1 MRSLIHYNPNRQMGL
16 VDDFDRI
23 FDGFFSNPGFWKNNA
38 PLVDITEHEDAYVLE
53 ADLPGLTE
61 NDVDVKIENDILTIS
76 SEVKTDEEKKE
87 KGYLVRERASRSFT
101 RSFVLPKDVDREKI
115 GAEFKKGVLVLSLP
129 KAEAAK
135 PRSIEIKS
143 K

>member
-1 MRSLIHYNPNRQMGL
+1 MRGLVHYRPNRQMNL

-23 FDGFFSNPGFWKNNA
+23 FDGFFSTPGIWKNNA
-38 PLVDITEHEDAYVLE
+38 PLVDISEDENAYVLE

-61 NDVDVKIENDILTIS
+61 KDIDVKVENDVLTVS
-76 SEVKTDEEKKE
+76 SEANAEEEKKE
-87 KGYLVRERASRSFT
+87 KGYLVRERKSRSFT

-115 GAEFKKGVLVLSLP
+115 SAEFKKGVLVLTLP